1 MKCTV
6 CNKKRK
12 LAEMYNCFG
21 CGECVCGYCSYTH
34 EQGCHHDDPDYGA
47 MESEQN
53 FEDALYGFTD

>member
-12 LAEMYNCFG
+12 VTEIYNCFE
-21 CGECVCGYCSYTH
+21 CGDRVCAYCSYAH
-34 EQGCHHDDPDYGA
+34 ERGCGDDLDYGA